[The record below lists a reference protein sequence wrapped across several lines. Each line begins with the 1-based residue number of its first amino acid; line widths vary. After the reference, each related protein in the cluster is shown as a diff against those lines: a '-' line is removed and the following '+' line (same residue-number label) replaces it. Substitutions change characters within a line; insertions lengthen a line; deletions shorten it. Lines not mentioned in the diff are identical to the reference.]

1 MTSPV
6 SSPLLPSLTGRQLTV
21 DYALKTPSLLRNR
34 IAKLADEQILL
45 PKICRQFGAKIE
57 GGALLYNSIQ
67 ASDFFTSDIEPR
79 MPGAEYK
86 TVEGVDPDP
95 QLALVQDWGGRF
107 TVPIEVVQRNNVN
120 YLDQQTI
127 QLANTITRKLD
138 NIAVAALQA
147 SEIASLAVATTWD
160 NLVFVG
166 PLDAITPSSERPTAH
181 FASAQELADLE
192 ELGQKYDRLILHP
205 TQAAQLRTAYAE
217 DLERMLASA
226 GFTKGMFVSPRL
238 PVGTAYAVV
247 DGGVGVCGFE
257 VGLEVQTWTEYNT
270 KSWICQAFCVPAI
283 AIDRPYAAKA
293 ITGLS

>member
-1 MTSPV
+1 M
-6 SSPLLPSLTGRQLTV
+6 
-21 DYALKTPSLLRNR
+21 
-34 IAKLADEQILL
+34 
-45 PKICRQFGAKIE
+45 
-57 GGALLYNSIQ
+57 
-67 ASDFFTSDIEPR
+67 
-79 MPGAEYK
+79 
-86 TVEGVDPDP
+86 
-95 QLALVQDWGGRF
+95 
-107 TVPIEVVQRNNVN
+107 
-120 YLDQQTI
+120 
-127 QLANTITRKLD
+127 
-138 NIAVAALQA
+138 AALQA

-247 DGGVGVCGFE
+247 DGGVGVCWVRSRSWKSRRGR
-257 VGLEVQTWTEYNT
+257 NT
-270 KSWICQAFCVPAI
+270 TPNPGSAKRSASRRSRSTAHMPPKQSPACHSHE
-283 AIDRPYAAKA
+283 RY
-293 ITGLS
+293 